1 MGNKSRSMKTKNI
14 IKTLIT
20 LVFVVVCFY
29 GQAQSS
35 SIKIGNQTWK
45 AENLN
50 VNAFI
55 NGDVIK
61 EAKTNRKWKRLGRK
75 GKPAWCYYENK
86 TSNGVIYGKL
96 YNWYAVND
104 PRGLAPCGWHI
115 PTDQEW
121 IELTESLGGEDI
133 AGEKMKTV
141 KGWKVHIN
149 NFSNGNNSSG
159 FEGLPGGYR
168 FSNGIFF
175 YAGSF
180 GYWWSLTQ
188 DNSNPDNAI
197 YRDQSYNKSNLG
209 RDTNDKKNGLSVRCI
224 KD

>member
-1 MGNKSRSMKTKNI
+1 MKTK
-14 IKTLIT
+14 IKIKA
-20 LVFVVVCFY
+20 LVIGIFVVISFY
-29 GQAQSS
+29 AYSQSS

-61 EAKTNRKWKRLGRK
+61 EAKTNRKWKKLGRK

-86 TSNGVIYGKL
+86 TSNGVIYGRL

-115 PTDQEW
+115 PSDQDW
-121 IELTESLGGEDI
+121 IELTEYLGGEDI
-133 AGEKMKTV
+133 AGEKMKAA
-141 KGWKVHIN
+141 KGWKSHIN

-159 FEGLPGGYR
+159 FGGLPGGYR
-168 FSNGIFF
+168 FSNGTFF

-180 GYWWSLTQ
+180 GYWWSSTQ
-188 DNSNPDNAI
+188 DNTDVENSI
-197 YRDQSYNKSNLG
+197 YRDQSYNKSNVG